1 MGLDMMLYRKQ
12 ESGDVEVGRW
22 RKANAVHHWFVMN
35 VQGGVDECQPSDV
48 SREKMQELLE
58 TCRKVLDLARVSEG
72 EVVVGKRYRGEEW
85 EHITER
91 GFLVDNPEV
100 CEELLPTMAG
110 FFFGSQD
117 YHEYYLESVKRTVE
131 ILEQALA
138 DEKAEYY
145 YRASW

>member
-12 ESGDVEVGRW
+12 ESGDVEVGYW

-85 EHITER
+85 ENITER

-100 CEELLPTMAG
+100 CEELLPSTEG

-117 YHEYYLESVKRTVE
+117 YDEYYLESVKRTIE
-131 ILEQALA
+131 ILERALA
-138 DEKAEYY
+138 DEQAEHYY
-145 YRASW
+145 QASW